1 MKKIILL
8 FYVLGVIGC
17 GGKKRP
23 WGEVPK
29 PGSTKKITEETGIDQ
44 TSMNPDATTEEIET
58 AATPIILYS
67 DIQTLFDKHC
77 MICHRTGESKINWVD
92 YTTAKSYVDNG
103 KLYERIWTL
112 KEDQLKS
119 MPLGNVFQMTIE
131 ERKQIVQWIEAGGPQ

>member
-23 WGEVPK
+23 WEKAPEPV
-29 PGSTKKITEETGIDQ
+29 SDQ
-44 TSMNPDATTEEIET
+44 KTTEEIET

-67 DIQTLFDKHC
+67 DIQTLFERHC
-77 MICHRTGESKINWVD
+77 MICHRTGVRKINWVD

-119 MPLGNVFQMTIE
+119 MPLGNAFKMTLE